1 MLSPKVKIGQI
12 LERKKREDPIGL
24 LSAQR
29 EGTMADFLAADLRAG
44 IIYMQICILHIY
56 ITTALYI
63 SYPNNLIK

>member
-44 IIYMQICILHIY
+44 IIYMH
-56 ITTALYI
+56 
-63 SYPNNLIK
+63 